1 MGFPG
6 AERFYS
12 KLTHTSQSWLRT
24 RTSLKMPSCK
34 WCALPKSLTAHSDI
48 RSQQNCPKT
57 LQWRN
62 EPIFNFCSALSS
74 QFEASNNQT
83 CRQASAHCPS
93 GGRESPQSGHGHR
106 GKAEPWCSPTGRDS
120 GACAQIP
127 SQGCRAGR
135 WVGGQAGERWHTQ
148 TQQFAGLPAT
158 MLCCIGQWWQG
169 SPLAGRDHMAGTQQ
183 AGTTR
188 RSHEYKPA
196 VGYPSRLTKGIMVIS
211 KYFWSLY
218 KLSLSWWHFLSWNLE
233 PKALSS
239 WSAEDSQ
246 IAKYLVMDWKRHRWK
261 GQCSSGWAA
270 ERAAAFSFGMD
281 VYVRARS
288 KGGLGFWFRLFE
300 TKSSASYRAGFKKR
314 AFLKKQMGTILACP
328 ASDTGPIS
336 KWTPRTGWVKA
347 GGYKVLLRHCF
358 TGRLWQRWT
367 ENYEE

>member
-1 MGFPG
+1 MSVITFKLRSAKEEKKQNTYFFSWLLFASFVLFPYCMGFPD

-48 RSQQNCPKT
+48 RSQQNCPRHCNDSMNPF
-57 LQWRN
+57 L
-62 EPIFNFCSALSS
+62 IFCSALSS
-74 QFEASNNQT
+74 QFKASNNQT

-93 GGRESPQSGHGHR
+93 SGRESPQSGHGRR

-135 WVGGQAGERWHTQ
+135 SMSWWPSQGEVAHTDTTVCRAPGCHAVLYRTVVAGFLASR
-148 TQQFAGLPAT
+148 
-158 MLCCIGQWWQG
+158 QG
-169 SPLAGRDHMAGTQQ
+169 PHGRDSQQ

-246 IAKYLVMDWKRHRWK
+246 IAKYLVMD
-261 GQCSSGWAA
+261 
-270 ERAAAFSFGMD
+270 
-281 VYVRARS
+281 
-288 KGGLGFWFRLFE
+288 
-300 TKSSASYRAGFKKR
+300 
-314 AFLKKQMGTILACP
+314 
-328 ASDTGPIS
+328 
-336 KWTPRTGWVKA
+336 
-347 GGYKVLLRHCF
+347 
-358 TGRLWQRWT
+358 
-367 ENYEE
+367 